1 MMQPLRLDYRWR
13 RRFPGRIGMVILLIS
28 LGMGAYL
35 LNAYFD
41 LQAEEKAWQAQ
52 WTKMGQRQQ
61 KVNDPQSTE
70 ESRRLK
76 PELNHANEVVQHLA
90 VKWGD
95 LFKALEFS
103 AYKHVALLN
112 IQPDAQKHQVILTA
126 EADNFTDML
135 EYTKRLSE
143 QGVFA
148 DVHVINHHIQEQDP
162 QKPIRFTVMAQ
173 WLDSSSTVPSVN
185 VDTR

>member
-1 MMQPLRLDYRWR
+1 MMQPLRLDYLQHPRY
-13 RRFPGRIGMVILLIS
+13 PGRTGWALLLIS
-28 LGMGAYL
+28 LGMGVYL

-61 KVNDPQSTE
+61 NANDPLSSE
-70 ESRRLK
+70 ESRKLK
-76 PELNHANEVVQHLA
+76 PELSQANEVVQHLA

-95 LFKALEFS
+95 LFKALEIS
-103 AYKHVALLN
+103 AYKHVALLT

-126 EADNFTDML
+126 EAENFSDML

-143 QGVFA
+143 QRVFA
-148 DVHVINHHIQEQDP
+148 DVHVINHQLQQQDP

-173 WLDSSSTVPSVN
+173 WINSAPGN
-185 VDTR
+185 

>member
-1 MMQPLRLDYRWR
+1 MHPLRLDYRR
-13 RRFPGRIGMVILLIS
+13 RQRFPGRIGWVILLIS

-35 LNAYFD
+35 VNAYFD
-41 LQAEEKAWQAQ
+41 LQVEKKTWQPQ
-52 WTKMGQRQQ
+52 WMKMGQRKQTA
-61 KVNDPQSTE
+61 NDPLSPE
-70 ESRRLK
+70 ESHKLK
-76 PELNHANEVVQHLA
+76 PELNRANEVVQHLA

-112 IQPDAQKHQVILTA
+112 IQPDAQKRLVIITA
-126 EADNFTDML
+126 EAGNFSDML

-148 DVHVINHHIQEQDP
+148 DVHVINHQIQEQDP

-173 WLDSSSTVPSVN
+173 WMDSAAN
-185 VDTR
+185 N